1 MPDAAAPT
9 FAMVPETVRSAG
21 AFVQQTAEALVSG
34 VHSADTEV
42 QGLTATWKGAAADAY
57 LAAWED
63 TRKAAVEVLEALRAM
78 ADLLGVTA
86 ASITDQDTTRAAATT
101 ARVSSLDLP

>member
-1 MPDAAAPT
+1 MPAASEFT
-9 FAMVPETVRSAG
+9 IVPDTVRSTG

-34 VHSADTEV
+34 VRSADSEV
-42 QGLTATWKGAAADAY
+42 QGLTATWRGAAGDAY
-57 LAAWED
+57 VEAWEES
-63 TRKAAVEVLEALRAM
+63 RKAALEVLEALHTM

-86 ASITDQDTTRAAATT
+86 ASITDQDTTRAATT